1 MNLTVLLDAKSV
13 FQAITDE
20 FEVILET
27 VMLEIIGYV
36 ASVVKF
42 ASTLSL
48 QPPLDEQDFT
58 V

>member
-1 MNLTVLLDAKSV
+1 MNLTVLFDTKSV
-13 FQAITDE
+13 FQFIIDE

-42 ASTLSL
+42 ASLLSL
-48 QPPLDEQDFT
+48 QPPDCVHDLT